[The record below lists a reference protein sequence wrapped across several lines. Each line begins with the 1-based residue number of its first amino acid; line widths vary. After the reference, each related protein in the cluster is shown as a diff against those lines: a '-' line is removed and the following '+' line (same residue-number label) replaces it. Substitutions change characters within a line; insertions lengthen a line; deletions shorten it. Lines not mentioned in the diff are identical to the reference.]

1 MSQLMLDDKN
11 TINDINPF
19 VDPENFFPPGSSK
32 HVVDFQK
39 YKPEE
44 QDPEEEYKSPAC
56 DVLSK
61 GVGRPGYR
69 EEECSLSR
77 PLIPGRNIDRG
88 FTVREK
94 MEIGDGEQLL
104 KEKQE
109 EERREFKKSL
119 NVIIIAI
126 LILLIAIL

>member
-19 VDPENFFPPGSSK
+19 ADPENFFPPGSSK
-32 HVVDFQK
+32 HLVDFEE
-39 YKPEE
+39 YKPAGEE
-44 QDPEEEYKSPAC
+44 PEEEYKSPAC

-69 EEECSLSR
+69 EDECSLSR
-77 PLIPGRNIDRG
+77 PLIPGRNLDRG
-88 FTVREK
+88 FTFRERL
-94 MEIGDGEQLL
+94 EIGEGEEIL
-104 KEKQE
+104 KEKHE
-109 EERREFKKSL
+109 KESREFKRSL